1 MRGGV
6 WVGLEMGLE
15 MGRWGRWG
23 GETERQRGGGERAR
37 DQEAEA
43 KPLAKTAERD
53 TERAPNTRI
62 VR

>member
-6 WVGLEMGLE
+6 WVGLEMGR
-15 MGRWGRWG
+15 GGGG